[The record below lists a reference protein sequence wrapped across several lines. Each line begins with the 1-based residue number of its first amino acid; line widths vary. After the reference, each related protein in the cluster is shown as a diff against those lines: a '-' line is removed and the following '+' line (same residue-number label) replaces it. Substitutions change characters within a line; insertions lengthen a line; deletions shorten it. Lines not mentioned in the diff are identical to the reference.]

1 MAFIGQNL
9 DLQGGGNS
17 VFCVTTQLNAGS
29 VFRVNLHGLTLKMA
43 TVCPARWL
51 LPTPQN
57 IRCSSQQDYGTNQP
71 ITFVDEWNTNL
82 MSLAI
87 LFHFLCAQHVSGINI
102 SIFRSLRLC
111 WWIITS
117 VVLFSVRCVLEL
129 LVRLVLGC
137 VRFAGFI
144 RTLIYPSSGACD
156 CVDELPHRSSCSQF
170 VVCWSFWC
178 GWF

>member
-1 MAFIGQNL
+1 MFYHEDGCSGLLRNVSPYLLNYTASHPRRLSSWYVRTAIISATYNLTTNRFIGQNL

-129 LVRLVLGC
+129 
-137 VRFAGFI
+137 
-144 RTLIYPSSGACD
+144 
-156 CVDELPHRSSCSQF
+156 
-170 VVCWSFWC
+170 
-178 GWF
+178 